1 MTKFSPGDLV
11 RPIHRMAGLPADSVW
26 VVKMQYEEPM
36 GGKTVVLSSIP
47 GRYPHSMVW
56 GRVFSPDHLEK
67 VEQK

>member
-26 VVKMQYEEPM
+26 VVKMQYGEDLR
-36 GGKTVVLSSIP
+36 GAVVLSSIP
-47 GRYPHSMVW
+47 GRHPHRMVW

>member
-1 MTKFSPGDLV
+1 MTKFSTGDLV

-26 VVKMQYEEPM
+26 VVKMQYE
-36 GGKTVVLSSIP
+36 GRLANAVVLSSIP
-47 GRYPHSMVW
+47 GRYPRSMVC

>member
-1 MTKFSPGDLV
+1 MTKFSTGDLV

-26 VVKMQYEEPM
+26 VVKMQYDERLANA
-36 GGKTVVLSSIP
+36 VVLLSLT